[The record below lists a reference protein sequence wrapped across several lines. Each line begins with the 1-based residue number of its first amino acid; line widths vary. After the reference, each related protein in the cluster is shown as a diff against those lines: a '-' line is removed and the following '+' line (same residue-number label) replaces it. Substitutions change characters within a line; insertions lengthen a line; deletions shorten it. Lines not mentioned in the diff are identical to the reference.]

1 MRQMARH
8 GAKTPSRD
16 FFRGSYEQTVRRA
29 AKTPEHARENASIL
43 PRAETN
49 SHSRVPGADKAQA
62 RHEPLIS
69 SLERGRRNCDVLAKR
84 SHLVFFGSRLI
95 RTRGFSANRV
105 ACSARN
111 SEDAPIGDPT
121 GSTPAR
127 RSETRTH
134 TPEVWRTE
142 LLPSV
147 HFIVYGPDG
156 GCDIV
161 TPLPQSSPRVAYAR
175 EGPFA
180 GAVDP
185 YPHAPVARRRAG
197 ARASRAQSAREVR
210 PRTLRHVFR
219 F

>member
-134 TPEVWRTE
+134 TPEVWSVPNF
-142 LLPSV
+142 LPSV
-147 HFIVYGPDG
+147 
-156 GCDIV
+156 
-161 TPLPQSSPRVAYAR
+161 SSLYRL
-175 EGPFA
+175 
-180 GAVDP
+180 
-185 YPHAPVARRRAG
+185 
-197 ARASRAQSAREVR
+197 
-210 PRTLRHVFR
+210 RTGRWLRHRHPPAAVLTAR
-219 F
+219 GVRA